1 MLPGEQT
8 VGGIPCSEALSLLSR
23 WIDGELE
30 PTEAQ
35 RLMAHVGA
43 CDVCMRFGT
52 RFQTAINDLRALG
65 SHEQLPDAVERRLH
79 ERLTQEIGRA
89 HV

>member
-8 VGGIPCSEALSLLSR
+8 VGGMSCSEALSLLSR

-30 PTEAQ
+30 PAEGE

-43 CDVCMRFGT
+43 CDVCMRFGG
-52 RFQTAINDLRALG
+52 RFQGAVTQLRALG
-65 SHEQLPDAVERRLH
+65 GDEDVPLGVAARLRD
-79 ERLTQEIGRA
+79 RLAQEG
-89 HV
+89 